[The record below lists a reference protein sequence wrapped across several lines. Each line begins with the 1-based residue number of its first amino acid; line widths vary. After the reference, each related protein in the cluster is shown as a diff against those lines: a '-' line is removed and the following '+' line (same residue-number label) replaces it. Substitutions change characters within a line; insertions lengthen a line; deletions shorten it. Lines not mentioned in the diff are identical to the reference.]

1 LGKNI
6 TTGNSRATVSQ
17 DDTDSCSYKKLPGNV
32 GEIEMSVPRNLRR
45 VMVLEDLD
53 PLAHSFLPR
62 LLWEFGSKGTE
73 ANLSREGNR
82 RVFDEIWLRPR
93 ILKNVIGRTM
103 EKALF
108 GKSFDAPFGISP
120 MGASAMFG
128 FEADLNFARAARAA
142 NIPYVMSGSTLIPM
156 EKIAEAYPDV
166 WFQAY
171 VSAERDAIGELA
183 DRVWRA
189 GIRHLVVTVDTPVP
203 GNRKASLRAGF
214 EYPIRPGLRI
224 ALDGLTHPRW
234 LVGTFFRTLLAT
246 GVPHIENYGKERG
259 IPIISRSAKQRI
271 LIRDAL
277 DWDDMKWLREKW
289 QGKLLIKGVLSPEDT
304 RLAAKI
310 GLDGLFVSNH
320 GGRQLDTAMP
330 PLKALPEIAAEKG
343 NMAILF
349 DGGIRRGTD
358 VVKALALGADFVFA
372 GRPFLYA
379 AALGEEAGVTHA
391 INLLKEEV
399 YRTIALLGCNNL
411 DDLASRIE

>member
-1 LGKNI
+1 
-6 TTGNSRATVSQ
+6 
-17 DDTDSCSYKKLPGNV
+17 
-32 GEIEMSVPRNLRR
+32 MSVPRNLRR

-128 FEADLNFARAARAA
+128 FEAELNFARAARAA
-142 NIPYVMSGSTLIPM
+142 NIPYVMSGSALIPM
-156 EKIAEAYPDV
+156 EKIAEAYPGV

-203 GNRKASLRAGF
+203 GNRRASLRAGF

-259 IPIISRSAKQRI
+259 IPIISRSAKRRI

-304 RLAAKI
+304 RIAAKI

-379 AALGEEAGVTHA
+379 VALGEEAGVTHA

-411 DDLASRIE
+411 DELASRLE

>member
-1 LGKNI
+1 
-6 TTGNSRATVSQ
+6 
-17 DDTDSCSYKKLPGNV
+17 
-32 GEIEMSVPRNLRR
+32 MSVPRNLRR

-62 LLWEFGSKGTE
+62 ALWEFGSKGTE

-82 RVFDEIWLRPR
+82 RAFDEIWLRPR
-93 ILKNVIGRTM
+93 ILKDVTGRTM
-103 EKALF
+103 EKTLF
-108 GKSFDAPFGISP
+108 GKTFDAPFGISP
-120 MGASAMFG
+120 MGASAMSG

-142 NIPYVMSGSTLIPM
+142 NIPYVMSGSSLIPM
-156 EKIAEAYPDV
+156 EKIAEANPDV

-171 VSAERDAIGELA
+171 VDAERDAIGELA

-234 LVGTFFRTLLAT
+234 LFGTFLRTLMAT
-246 GVPHIENYGKERG
+246 GMPHIENYGKGRG
-259 IPIISRSAKQRI
+259 IPIISRSAQQRTHV
-271 LIRDAL
+271 RDAL

-304 RLAAKI
+304 RIAAKI

-320 GGRQLDTAMP
+320 GGRQLDTAIP

-358 VVKALALGADFVFA
+358 VIKALALGADFVFA

-379 AALGEEAGVTHA
+379 AALGEEAGVAHA
-391 INLLKEEV
+391 IHLLSAEV
-399 YRTIALLGCNNL
+399 YRNIALLGCNNL
-411 DDLASRIE
+411 DELASRLDS

>member
-1 LGKNI
+1 
-6 TTGNSRATVSQ
+6 
-17 DDTDSCSYKKLPGNV
+17 
-32 GEIEMSVPRNLRR
+32 
-45 VMVLEDLD
+45 
-53 PLAHSFLPR
+53 
-62 LLWEFGSKGTE
+62 
-73 ANLSREGNR
+73 
-82 RVFDEIWLRPR
+82 
-93 ILKNVIGRTM
+93 
-103 EKALF
+103 
-108 GKSFDAPFGISP
+108 
-120 MGASAMFG
+120 
-128 FEADLNFARAARAA
+128 
-142 NIPYVMSGSTLIPM
+142 
-156 EKIAEAYPDV
+156 
-166 WFQAY
+166 
-171 VSAERDAIGELA
+171 
-183 DRVWRA
+183 
-189 GIRHLVVTVDTPVP
+189 
-203 GNRKASLRAGF
+203 LRAGF

-259 IPIISRSAKQRI
+259 IPIISRSAKRRI

-411 DDLASRIE
+411 DELASRIE